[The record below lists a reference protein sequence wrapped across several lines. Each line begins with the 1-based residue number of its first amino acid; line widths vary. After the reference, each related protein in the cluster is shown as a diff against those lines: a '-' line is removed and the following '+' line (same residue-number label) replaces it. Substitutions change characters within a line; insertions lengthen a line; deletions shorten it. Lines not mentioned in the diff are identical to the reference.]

1 MKYPDLSEAGKIF
14 KDKII
19 KVAEQ
24 LAGKSDAEVE
34 EKSKQF
40 LREAINEKLNDPNL
54 KYLEETFDMVYVK
67 QNGKWELE
75 GNNLQ
80 FIKVVSFNYKM

>member
-1 MKYPDLSEAGKIF
+1 M
-14 KDKII
+14 
-19 KVAEQ
+19 
-24 LAGKSDAEVE
+24 
-34 EKSKQF
+34 QF
-40 LREAINEKLNDPNL
+40 LKEAINEKLKDSNL